1 MKILLLFDYPPPP
14 GGLATQGDLLLRGLL
29 ELGVDARVAHLE
41 SALEKEWYYDWFK
54 PDAVV
59 GIGYW
64 GMTPQLVLHAQAHGV
79 LPIPWL
85 VANGYVVNYR
95 ETLSNLPL
103 MLVTSQ
109 WVKQVYERDGI
120 SGDNIEVLPVGC
132 DTESFVPYPRSDPRV
147 MAARAVLGVRE
158 DQRLI
163 LTIGGDAASKGGRE
177 VMRALASLGAE
188 IPDYRYV
195 CKVWEQPRTDKQNM
209 LDSALAEELGIA
221 TRVLFCGG
229 RVSRQFMPFL
239 LSACDVYAAPS
250 RLEGFGMG
258 QVEAGACGKPVVGI
272 RAMAMLETL
281 VHGQTALLASVAK
294 ENVATGA
301 VVGPEAGFALG
312 HRIEFASPRVVDYR
326 ASVPDLALHLR
337 TLLNDPALCQ
347 RMGEAGRAHALQYD
361 YRKVAQR
368 FIDIVQRKLG
378 LGSGSSVKP

>member
-14 GGLATQGDLLLRGLL
+14 GGLATQGELLLRGLL
-29 ELGVDARVAHLE
+29 DLGVDTRVAHLD
-41 SALEKEWYYDWFK
+41 SALEKEWYYSWFK

-64 GMTPQLVLHAQAHGV
+64 GMTPQLVLHAQQHGV

-103 MLVTSQ
+103 MLVTSR
-109 WVKQVYERDGI
+109 WVKEVYVRDGI

-132 DTESFVPYPRSDPRV
+132 DTDGFVPYPKSDPRV
-147 MAARAVLGVRE
+147 RAARAALGVRE
-158 DQRLI
+158 DQLLI

-177 VMRALASLGAE
+177 VMRALASLGE
-188 IPDYRYV
+188 QIPDYRYV
-195 CKVWEQPRTDKQNM
+195 CKVWEQSSTDKQNL
-209 LDSALAEELGIA
+209 LDMQLAEDLGIQQK
-221 TRVLFCGG
+221 VLFCGG

-258 QVEAGACGKPVVGI
+258 QVEAGACGKPVIGI

-281 VHGQTALLASVAK
+281 VHGQTALLASVAT

-301 VVGPEAGFALG
+301 TVGSEAGFEPG
-312 HRIEFASPRVVDYR
+312 HRIEFPSPRIVDYR
-326 ASVPDLALHLR
+326 ASVPDLAQHLR
-337 TLLNDPALCQ
+337 TLLNDPAERR
-347 RMGEAGRAHALQYD
+347 RMGEAGHEHALQYD
-361 YRKVAQR
+361 YRKVAQH

-378 LGSGSSVKP
+378 LGVE